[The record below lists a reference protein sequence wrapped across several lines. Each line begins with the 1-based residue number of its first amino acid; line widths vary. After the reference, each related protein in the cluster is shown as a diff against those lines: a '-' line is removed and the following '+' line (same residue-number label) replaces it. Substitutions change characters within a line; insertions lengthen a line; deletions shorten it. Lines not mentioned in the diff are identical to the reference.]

1 MYTFNSANNDIDF
14 DIPVFKSLPAILRS
28 DDNSDIV
35 SNVELKKISI
45 QDIYQ
50 LEPFNP
56 SEEMKLHIAGLNS
69 GRENS
74 VKESNDLGIQM
85 SMYSTMCGRRKSD
98 VTCTSLGLDSFD
110 SRLRSPMHYCTT
122 KIFILLIIIII
133 FLYILFYWK

>member
-1 MYTFNSANNDIDF
+1 MYTFNSANNDVDF
-14 DIPVFKSLPAILRS
+14 NIPIFKSLPAILRS

-56 SEEMKLHIAGLNS
+56 SEETKLHIAVLES
-69 GRENS
+69 G
-74 VKESNDLGIQM
+74 D
-85 SMYSTMCGRRKSD
+85 
-98 VTCTSLGLDSFD
+98 TS
-110 SRLRSPMHYCTT
+110 RRSPMHYCTT

-133 FLYILFYWK
+133 ILYILFYWK

>member
-1 MYTFNSANNDIDF
+1 MYTFNSANNDVDF
-14 DIPVFKSLPAILRS
+14 NIPIFKSLPAILRS

-56 SEEMKLHIAGLNS
+56 SEETKLHIAGLNS
-69 GRENS
+69 
-74 VKESNDLGIQM
+74 
-85 SMYSTMCGRRKSD
+85 TMCGRRSR
-98 VTCTSLGLDSFD
+98 TSLGLDSGD
-110 SRLRSPMHYCTT
+110 ESRRSPMQYCTT

-133 FLYILFYWK
+133 ILYILFYWK